1 MAITQTWKINRIAVR
16 SSIENLTDIVS
27 EVQWEIVTEEP
38 NISRHV
44 ANGLSF
50 FGKPDPASFTEYNSL
65 TEEQVLEWVKT
76 QLGATELLRITTIGY
91 DYVANQLT
99 TIEDRGLPWAS
110 TTSTNETTTI

>member
-1 MAITQTWKINRIAVR
+1 MFDFLFYEYEK
-16 SSIENLTDIVS
+16 
-27 EVQWEIVTEEP
+27 EISKVE
-38 NISRHV
+38 
-44 ANGLSF
+44 
-50 FGKPDPASFTEYNSL
+50 KDNSL

-99 TIEDRGLPWAS
+99 TIEDRGLPWEN